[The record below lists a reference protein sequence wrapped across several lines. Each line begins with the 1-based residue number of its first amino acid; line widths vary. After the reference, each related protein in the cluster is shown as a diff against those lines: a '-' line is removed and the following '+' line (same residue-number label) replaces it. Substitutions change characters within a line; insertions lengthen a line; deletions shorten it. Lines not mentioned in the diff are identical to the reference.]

1 LLATIPQGEDYAYNL
16 IPQIPTLEP
25 TLQYEVRLAFA
36 DSLQVVWRVLL
47 AFSGVGMVSMALMKG
62 IPLSTTTSRERG
74 IESSS
79 GESSIEGHEEGP
91 EMTERR
97 IEEGRDQ
104 GQGGILH
111 APKPPWS
118 TDDSS
123 TQRPSTGNSQKTM
136 VSQATA
142 VTTAS
147 TLDEGKGGTGGHL
160 YVPGK
165 APGKCKMKRPS
176 TSWSTTTMVA
186 IDDARSQ
193 AETKENDMTEKIL
206 V

>member
-1 LLATIPQGEDYAYNL
+1 
-16 IPQIPTLEP
+16 
-25 TLQYEVRLAFA
+25 
-36 DSLQVVWRVLL
+36 
-47 AFSGVGMVSMALMKG
+47 MALMKG

-79 GESSIEGHEEGP
+79 SSSEGNEQGP
-91 EMTERR
+91 EMAERW
-97 IEEGRDQ
+97 IEEGNAE
-104 GQGGILH
+104 GQGAILH

-118 TDDSS
+118 TDDYS

-136 VSQATA
+136 VSQATV

-147 TLDEGKGGTGGHL
+147 TLDQGKGEKGGHL

-186 IDDARSQ
+186 IDDARSR

-206 V
+206 A